1 MVKSIVK
8 AVIRKLVYA
17 RLDWMPLSEASALWW
32 VEKMKRW
39 PAIFAGQAYVTTST
53 VDFGALMKLGVVDV
67 IERNLLLH
75 GSWDQDIA
83 KAMREFIQQG
93 ATVIDIGANIGYF
106 SLLASQLV
114 GSQGKVLCIE
124 PSQKNLSRLCEHLWL
139 NRCSN
144 TTILSVA
151 AGRHDGWAD
160 ICFPT
165 YNNAGAA
172 TLRPVSSVQAQST
185 LQVALD
191 DVFESHGISPDF
203 IKLDVEGFE
212 LEALKGMERTLL
224 RCGPLIVCELTEQFL
239 NELGQSSREL
249 IAFMESLGYRC
260 STISTSSSVPVG
272 TLLSATDASLPGD
285 QLDVV
290 FSQVNR

>member
-8 AVIRKLVYA
+8 AVIRNLVYA

-39 PAIFAGQAYVTTST
+39 PAIFAEQAYVRTCK
-53 VDFGALMKLGVVDV
+53 VDSGALMKLGVVDV
-67 IERNLLLH
+67 IERTLLLH

-83 KAMREFIQQG
+83 KAMRESIQLG

-114 GSQGKVLCIE
+114 GPQGKVLCIE
-124 PSQKNLSRLCEHLWL
+124 PSHKNLSRLSEHLWL

-144 TTILSVA
+144 TTVLSVA
-151 AGRHDGWAD
+151 AGSNHGWAD
-160 ICFPT
+160 ISFPT

-172 TLRPVSSVQAQST
+172 TLRPLHSLQSQRT
-185 LQVALD
+185 LLVALD
-191 DVFESHGISPDF
+191 DVFESHGLSPDF
-203 IKLDVEGFE
+203 MKLDVEGFE
-212 LEALKGMERTLL
+212 LEALKGMQRTLT
-224 RCGPLIVCELTEQFL
+224 RCRPTIVCELTEKFL

-249 IAFMESLGYRC
+249 ISFMESLGYRC
-260 STISTSSSVPVG
+260 TSISTNCSVSVG
-272 TLLSATDASLPGD
+272 TLLSAADADLPAD

-290 FSQVNR
+290 FSRVS